1 MITLIDNNITKHFAK
16 TSYGSNQNKK
26 SFFVCFFFIVF
37 VLFFEGF
44 FFGFCFCSFF
54 GWGGRKGGH
63 NFPELQ
69 SKFLK
74 GTHQEYYI
82 IRSCSA
88 IIKMHCMKI
97 KLFIPVPVTVYVDNV
112 YNHHN
117 CNQGDSYHSHISSNT
132 GYLHLSL

>member
-1 MITLIDNNITKHFAK
+1 MGQIKI
-16 TSYGSNQNKK
+16 KK
-26 SFFVCFFFIVF
+26 VFLFVFFLLFLFCFLRVFFWFLFLFFFWV
-37 VLFFEGF
+37 G
-44 FFGFCFCSFF
+44 
-54 GWGGRKGGH
+54 GGRKGGH